1 MIIFTFSIVI
11 AIKMF
16 YYKNVK
22 SNKANDKSYKQDID
36 RSSSCFVNVRRNN
49 MAKNY
54 GEAAKKIVNQI
65 GGKSNVKE
73 AFHCITRLRFY
84 LKDKDKID
92 LEVIKKIPGVLGAQF
107 SGEQLQIIMG
117 NDVASYYD
125 EVIKIIG
132 KDKESNNNN
141 ADQVEEKKS
150 WKERISWKNLFSTLS
165 AIFLPVVPALAG
177 TGMLK
182 GIVTLI
188 QMYGHVPANN
198 GPLQVLIMASDCVFY
213 FFPFLVAWSAAR
225 RFKTNIP
232 ISLALAGVLLYP
244 TMTAGLAAGKP
255 GIDFFGLT
263 VPFVKYAASS
273 IPIIL
278 VILVLSWIYP
288 LIDKALPKVLRFVFT
303 PMIVVAIMTPLE
315 LIAIAPL
322 ANYISLGLA
331 FIVNWLFKFSPIL
344 AGLVVGST
352 RSLVVL
358 SGMHLSLGAICI
370 QNLAK
375 YGYDVLLPINTMGT
389 LAMCGAGL
397 GTWFYIRKTHYEQ
410 LKQVSMS
417 AFISAVI
424 GITEPTIYGLLVKFR
439 RVLYATMIGGGVA
452 GAFVAFFKGTASAYV
467 NSCLLSLP
475 VFAGPSFV
483 YTCIGMVIAFV
494 VTFVMVQV
502 LGIDLSSEEEQQKE
516 IEKKEAAKSIVPTQV
531 INSPL
536 NGHVSDLTSLKDGVF
551 SEKLMGNGIVITPT
565 DNTVFA
571 PVSGIVEVVASTGHA
586 IGIKTDDGV
595 EVLIHMGID
604 TVNLNGKHFNVL
616 VKKGQRITENQKIAE
631 VEFDQIEKD
640 GYSIACPIVITNTND
655 YKNIVPLL
663 NDHDV
668 KAGDKILDIVR

>member
-1 MIIFTFSIVI
+1 MAKDYAKT
-11 AIKMF
+11 A
-16 YYKNVK
+16 
-22 SNKANDKSYKQDID
+22 QDI
-36 RSSSCFVNVRRNN
+36 VTNL
-49 MAKNY
+49 
-54 GEAAKKIVNQI
+54 
-65 GGKSNVKE
+65 GGKKNVKE

-84 LKDKDKID
+84 LIDKSKVDLDK
-92 LEVIKKIPGVLGAQF
+92 IKKIKGVLGAQF
-107 SGEQLQIIMG
+107 SGDQLQVIMG
-117 NDVASYYD
+117 NEVTSYFD
-125 EVIKIIG
+125 EVIKIVG
-132 KDKESNNNN
+132 QDKQTNNN
-141 ADQVEEKKS
+141 EEVSKKKS
-150 WKERISWKNLFSTLS
+150 WKERLTWKNLFSTLS

-188 QMYGHVPANN
+188 QMYGHVPASN

-244 TMTAGLAAGKP
+244 TMTAGLAAGKK
-255 GIDFFGLT
+255 GIDFFGMNI
-263 VPFVKYAASS
+263 PFVKYAASS

-278 VILVLSWIYP
+278 VVLVLSWIYP
-288 LIDKALPKVLRFVFT
+288 LIDKVLPKVLRFVFT

-315 LIAIAPL
+315 LVAIAPL

-331 FIVNWLFKFSPIL
+331 VIVNWLFKFSPIV

-397 GTWFYIRKTHYEQ
+397 GTWFYIRKTHYEE

-452 GAFVAFFKGTASAYV
+452 GAFVAFFKGTANAYV

-475 VFAGPSFV
+475 VFVGKGFV
-483 YTCIGMVIAFV
+483 YVCIGMVIAFV
-494 VTFVMVQV
+494 VTFIMVQV
-502 LGIDLSSEEEQQKE
+502 LGVGDLSGEVLEENEANAEDNPKKQQV
-516 IEKKEAAKSIVPTQV
+516 SQVVTQV
-531 INSPL
+531 VKSPL
-536 NGHVSDLTSLKDGVF
+536 TGKVEDLKALKDGVF
-551 SEKLMGNGIVITPT
+551 SEGLMGKGIVIIPT
-565 DNTVFA
+565 DNQVTA
-571 PVSGIVEVVASTGHA
+571 PVSGKVEVVASTGHA
-586 IGIKTDDGV
+586 IGLKTEDGV

-604 TVNLNGKHFNVL
+604 TVELQGKHFKVL
-616 VKKGQRITENQKIAE
+616 VKKGDVVKQGQKLAE
-631 VEFDQIEKD
+631 VDFDAIKKD
-640 GYSIACPIVITNTND
+640 GYSTACPIIVTNTND
-655 YKNIVPLL
+655 FKDVVSLVDNQTIKNGE
-663 NDHDV
+663 N
-668 KAGDKILDIVR
+668 ILDIVR